1 MLSPNFQNIENT
13 LTLQQKH
20 ECIKQQE
27 SYRESTT
34 VPITGLGKMK
44 SMYGPYSWSL
54 KIIKSGYIYIYQ
66 KKPQIIQKHIDTKY
80 SEHSHPQFLKTNTV
94 SIFLSHG
101 LVVPIQRLAQCSINI
116 VEITW
121 E

>member
-1 MLSPNFQNIENT
+1 MNALNNKYLLRIYYSPHYWAGQNEVN
-13 LTLQQKH
+13 
-20 ECIKQQE
+20 
-27 SYRESTT
+27 
-34 VPITGLGKMK
+34 V
-44 SMYGPYSWSL
+44 WSL
-54 KIIKSGYIYIYQ
+54 LLEFKSNKIRIYIYQ

-80 SEHSHPQFLKTNTV
+80 SEHSHPPFLKTNTV

-101 LVVPIQRLAQCSINI
+101 LVVPIQHLAQCSINI